1 MIKQTVS
8 VHDFRQTDVRR
19 SQGHSASNIGK
30 LRSIDSAP
38 KWASGSLKANVKD
51 VPIDHPSSQA
61 TLENNCNI
69 RKQLQNSPVN
79 LNNDPALQD
88 QQENALSICV
98 RG

>member
-38 KWASGSLKANVKD
+38 KWANGPLKADVKD
-51 VPIDHPSSQA
+51 VPSDRPSSQA

-69 RKQLQNSPVN
+69 GEQLQNSLVN

-88 QQENALSICV
+88 QQENTLSICV